1 MRARDLNLSLAPTQ
15 TGPVYLRV
23 AESILAAIQG
33 GRIRPGQALPGVRE
47 LAERLDVNR
56 NTVLVALRELEDQG
70 WILAR
75 PRSGFFVVDPLPSG
89 GRHGPAVVPEGAPG
103 AGPGFDLPSV
113 WQPITSTANILMDLS
128 DGVADA
134 RLAPMDA
141 LARAYPRALR
151 LKGPALLQATE
162 FQGLERLRTV
172 LAAHLGEQRALVRDA
187 AQILVIRS
195 TSMAVMLAA
204 QALIGP
210 DSGAVAVEN
219 PGHPLVW
226 ETLRQGSSAPLHG
239 LPVDAQGLRV
249 EALEALLARTRLA
262 LLVVT
267 PQCHFPTGAPLA
279 AERRQR
285 ILALAREHRFAILE
299 LDTEYDYLTAP
310 PRPLAADDTTG
321 QVLYAGSLSR
331 LLAPG
336 VRLSFLV
343 VPQALVERF
352 AKARQRLDWQGDP
365 VLEWAVSELFVDGEI
380 GRHVRRVRKARQ
392 DRLEALCEAL
402 RFGFPDRL
410 AFTPEPAGMALWV
423 RGAGPLADP
432 DRFQIWIRACGLK
445 GIKVR
450 PGAYFELD
458 KQPLAATRLGF
469 TAYTPTELQTA
480 VSLLG

>member
-1 MRARDLNLSLAPTQ
+1 MRARDLNLSLAQ
-15 TGPVYLRV
+15 TRNGPVYLRV
-23 AESILAAIQG
+23 AEAVLEAIQG
-33 GRIRPGQALPGVRE
+33 GRIQPGQALPGVRE

-56 NTVLVALRELEDQG
+56 NTVLAALRELEDQG
-70 WILAR
+70 WIEAR
-75 PRSGFFVVDPLPSG
+75 PRSGFFVRQPLPAG
-89 GRHGPAVVPEGAPG
+89 GSHGPGLTPKADPA
-103 AGPGFDLPSV
+103 AGPGFDLPGI
-113 WQPITSTANILMDLS
+113 WQPITSTANILMDLT

-162 FQGLERLRTV
+162 FQGLERLRNV

-187 AQILVIRS
+187 GQILIIRS

-210 DSGAVAVEN
+210 GAGAVAVEN
-219 PGHPLVW
+219 PGQPLVW
-226 ETLRQGSSAPLHG
+226 ETLRQGSGAALHG

-249 EALEALLARTRLA
+249 DALEALLVHTRLS

-267 PQCHFPTGAPLA
+267 PQCHFPTGVPLA
-279 AERRQR
+279 PERRQR

-299 LDTEYDYLTAP
+299 LDAEYDYLDAP
-310 PRPLAADDTTG
+310 PRPLAAEDTTG
-321 QVLYAGSLSR
+321 QVLYAGSLAR

-343 VPQALVERF
+343 VPQALAERF

-380 GRHVRRVRKARQ
+380 SRHLRRVHKARR

-410 AFTPEPAGMALWV
+410 AFTPAQAGMGLWV
-423 RGAGPLADP
+423 RGDGPLADP
-432 DRFQIWIRACGLK
+432 DRFLIWVRACGLK
-445 GIKVR
+445 GIKLR
-450 PGAYFELD
+450 PGSYFDLD
-458 KQPLAATRLGF
+458 QRPAAATRLGF
-469 TAYTPTELQTA
+469 TAYAPTELQTA
-480 VSLLG
+480 VSLLR